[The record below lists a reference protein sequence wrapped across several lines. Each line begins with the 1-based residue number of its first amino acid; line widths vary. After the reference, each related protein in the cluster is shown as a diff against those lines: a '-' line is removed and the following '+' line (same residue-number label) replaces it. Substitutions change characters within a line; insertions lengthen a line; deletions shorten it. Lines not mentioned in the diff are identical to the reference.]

1 MNVGNLYGYVC
12 ADCDRGTELQ
22 VTATVEVL
30 LTYTGTI
37 DATTTPVWNQT
48 SPVDC
53 LNCGWAGTVGD
64 LATVGIKKQSASERV
79 AERFRKD
86 KGTGGP

>member
-1 MNVGNLYGYVC
+1 MNVGNQYGYVC
-12 ADCDRGTELQ
+12 PACDRGTELQ

-30 LTYTGTI
+30 LTYTGTDI

-64 LATVGIKKQSASERV
+64 LATIGIKKQPAAERV
-79 AERFRKD
+79 AERFRKE
-86 KGTGGP
+86 K